1 MALLAQKNVGG
12 ITVTPAY
19 ASVSEKEISLSAG
32 ASYATEVLATVG
44 LPNIVFMLKEDSVA
58 GSSFT
63 ISSAVVTFEAAVRTI
78 NGEPDF
84 FKIDQILFPA
94 SGVPALFSFEF
105 PAIAIRANIEGPTGA
120 SSFFFRYVLSA
131 YGP

>member
-19 ASVSEKEISLSAG
+19 ASVSEKDVRIDTGSFTTEILP
-32 ASYATEVLATVG
+32 VVG
-44 LPNIVFMLKEDSVA
+44 LPNVVFYFKTA
-58 GSSFT
+58 GSTSTFT
-63 ISSAVVTFEAAVRTI
+63 KSSAVVTFEAAVRTI

-84 FKIDQILFPA
+84 FKLDQILFSA
-94 SGVPALFSFEF
+94 AATPALFSFEF
-105 PAIAIRANIEGPTGA
+105 PAIAIRASIDTPSGATGG
-120 SSFFFRYVLSA
+120 FFFRYVLSA